1 MSSLAPS
8 DDTPAPAPARTAA
21 RSGTVRR
28 VAATVP
34 VTEAASRLLRAIGA
48 AGGRGYLVG
57 GCVRDA
63 LLEPGGRPKDVD
75 IEVHGL
81 PLEDLASALSRVA
94 RVDEVGRAFSVLSVT
109 TGGESFDVSLPRDE
123 QGPPT
128 DGPRSRDD
136 DLLAEAS
143 GHRDYTVNALMF
155 DPRTSEIVD
164 CWGGLEDL
172 HAGVPRHTSSRFDDD
187 PVRVL
192 RGARLS
198 ARFGFTIAPATV
210 EAARSL
216 SHLFPSLPT
225 ERVWNE
231 WHLMAATA
239 RRPSAWL
246 DVLEETGWI
255 DHVPELAVLRG
266 IPQDV
271 RWHPEGDVLEHT
283 RLASDV
289 AAGLAD
295 REGLA
300 GTDRAVV
307 VLATMLHDVG
317 KATHTQHRA
326 DGRITSHGHDE
337 AGRTIAARLLDRVGA
352 PRSITA
358 RILPLVREHM
368 VATTVREPTPAAVRR
383 LARRLAPA
391 TMDEWAL
398 VVGGDRG
405 GRAEASAPGDT
416 ERWLELA
423 DAAGTRDR
431 PAPALLAGRHLVAAG
446 MTPGPVFSTVLAEAL
461 AAQDAGVFTTEDGA
475 LEWLARR

>member
-1 MSSLAPS
+1 MTTRDTS
-8 DDTPAPAPARTAA
+8 DDSPAPARTAA
-21 RSGTVRR
+21 RSGSVRR
-28 VAATVP
+28 VGAAVP
-34 VTEAASRLLRAIGA
+34 VTGAASRLLDAIRS

-63 LLEPGGRPKDVD
+63 LLEPGERPKDVD

-81 PLEDLASALSRVA
+81 PLEALAPALARVA
-94 RVDEVGRAFSVLSVT
+94 RVDEVGRAFSVLTVT
-109 TGGESFDVSLPRDE
+109 TGGESFDVSLPRGG
-123 QGPPT
+123 QTPPSG
-128 DGPRSRDD
+128 DGRSRDD

-143 GHRDYTVNALMF
+143 RHRDYTVNALMF
-155 DPRTSEIVD
+155 DPRTGEVVD
-164 CWGGLEDL
+164 CWGGLDDL
-172 HAGVPRHTSSRFDDD
+172 HAGVLRHTSSSFDDD

-198 ARFGFTIAPATV
+198 ARFGFTMAPSTV
-210 EAARSL
+210 EASR
-216 SHLFPSLPT
+216 HLNHRFPSLPT

-231 WHLMAATA
+231 WFLMAATA

-255 DHVPELAVLRG
+255 GHVPELAVLRG

-289 AAGLAD
+289 AARLAD
-295 REGLA
+295 DAGLT
-300 GTDRAVV
+300 GVDRAVV

-317 KATHTQHRA
+317 KATHTQRRA

-337 AGRTIAARLLDRVGA
+337 AGRAIAARFLARIGA

-368 VATTVREPTPAAVRR
+368 VATSVREPTPAAVRR
-383 LARRLAPA
+383 LARRLSPA

-398 VVGGDRG
+398 VVSGDRG
-405 GRAEASAPGDT
+405 GRGTASAPGDT
-416 ERWLELA
+416 GRWLELA
-423 DAAGTRDR
+423 DAAGARDR
-431 PAPALLAGRHLVAAG
+431 PAPPLLSGRHLIAAG
-446 MTPGPVFSTVLAEAL
+446 MPPGPAFSTVLDAAL
-461 AAQDAGVFTTEDGA
+461 VAQDAGVFTTEEGA